1 MTTEAMLT
9 KVNEETLEPEFS
21 QQMEGGR
28 LSPLRSP
35 RQFDN
40 APQEQQISKTPIN
53 DYAVRGLDRRNFTEN
68 KSQNGKRG
76 HAKCYYEELSSVVRS
91 RLADLLITVAEEEQ
105 RIEKQRQ
112 SLAQLLAFEPYAA
125 FSRIDRENRGWIC
138 G

>member
-1 MTTEAMLT
+1 MTTEEMQANF
-9 KVNEETLEPEFS
+9 KEEALQPEFS

-40 APQEQQISKTPIN
+40 ALQEQLISKTPIN
-53 DYAVRGLDRRNFTEN
+53 DYALHGLDKSNLTEN
-68 KSQNGKRG
+68 KSQNGRRG

-91 RLADLLITVAEEEQ
+91 RLADLLITVAEEEE

-112 SLAQLLAFEPYAA
+112 SLA
-125 FSRIDRENRGWIC
+125 
-138 G
+138 